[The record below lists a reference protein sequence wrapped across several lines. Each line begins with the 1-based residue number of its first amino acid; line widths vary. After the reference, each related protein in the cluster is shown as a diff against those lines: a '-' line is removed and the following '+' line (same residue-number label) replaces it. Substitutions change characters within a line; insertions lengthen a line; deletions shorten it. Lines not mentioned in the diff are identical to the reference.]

1 MKPKAF
7 FFLLLFVAFLS
18 TPTVVKLIEKKA
30 DVSQFYSFSEEEDD
44 VLCFHVFSVDGK
56 DVITLPYCLTVLDE
70 VPLHFELHT
79 IRHDNV
85 AEEIFLPPPE
95 QQEYYT

>member
-1 MKPKAF
+1 M
-7 FFLLLFVAFLS
+7 
-18 TPTVVKLIEKKA
+18 VKLIEKKA
-30 DVSQFYSFSEEEDD
+30 DVSQFYSFSEEEEDD